1 MFPLTSQTIR
11 IANETNSDT
20 LGVAV
25 LSAGDRYIENIT
37 INSNANQINT
47 VYCGSVPMI
56 TERTTNFMNQ
66 PMNWNCNSVVTA
78 DLYRKS
84 SITITYLNDNGS
96 TTPLYTQ
103 GFSYGEVL
111 MSFFLFMIFAIL
123 ITTFIHKL
131 FIGEK
136 KKVDTWEIEYFN

>member
-1 MFPLTSQTIR
+1 
-11 IANETNSDT
+11 
-20 LGVAV
+20 
-25 LSAGDRYIENIT
+25 
-37 INSNANQINT
+37 
-47 VYCGSVPMI
+47 
-56 TERTTNFMNQ
+56 MNQ
-66 PMNWNCNSVVTA
+66 PMNWNCSSGITA

-84 SITITYLNDNGS
+84 SITLTYLNNSGS

-123 ITTFIHKL
+123 ITEFIYNK
-131 FIGEK
+131 FIGVK